1 MQKIKLLSKSQLFS
15 FIGLIVIF
23 IFDLLIPLGVAI
35 GVLYLCCF
43 TFILRE
49 SRKTIIIFTIV
60 SIFLILLKSL
70 LHYSPE
76 TFNWMILTNRCI
88 SVIAIFITSI
98 ITLRYRKQEETKAEL
113 LELLSSY
120 RNAIDQNI
128 ISCVSDLKGK
138 ILIANQKFCEIS
150 KYTKEELEGQN
161 HSIVNSGFH
170 PKEFF
175 ATMWKTIAN
184 GEVWYGEI
192 KNKAKDGTYYWVDAV
207 ILPINNFNGTKI
219 QYLALQTVITEKKQL
234 AEDSLKLREQLI
246 LIQETER
253 SRIAQDLHDGVG
265 QLLVASNMY
274 VNAIKETCSDHKEG
288 MELINNIGILLVNSI
303 KEVRAISHNLS
314 CKSIQLGLEIGI
326 RETLEKVNSSC
337 KINYESTISEK
348 RFSEKVEINIYRAL
362 QEIINNTLKHAQANE
377 LMISIQFENNILIIH
392 TKDDG
397 VGFDLEKANH
407 KTGLGL
413 TSLKN
418 RIEMIGG
425 NLKINS
431 SIDKGT
437 EYIIKVENLEVLKVT
452 SQNSY

>member
-1 MQKIKLLSKSQLFS
+1 MQKIKTFSNFQLIAFLG
-15 FIGLIVIF
+15 IIAIF
-23 IFDLLIPLGVAI
+23 IFDLFTPLGIAI

-49 SRKTIIIFTIV
+49 SRKTIITFAIV
-60 SIFLILLKSL
+60 SIFLILLKPVL
-70 LHYSPE
+70 YYSPE
-76 TFNWMILTNRCI
+76 TFNWIIITNRCV
-88 SVIAIFITSI
+88 SVLAIIITAI
-98 ITLRYRKQEETKAEL
+98 ITLKYQEQEEKKAEL

-138 ILIANQKFCEIS
+138 ILIANKKFCEIS
-150 KYTKEELEGQN
+150 KYTKEELEGKSHN
-161 HSIVNSGFH
+161 IVNSGYH

-175 ATMWKTIAN
+175 ATLWKTIAD
-184 GEVWYGEI
+184 GKVWHGEI

-207 ILPINNFNGTKI
+207 ILPINNFNGTKT
-219 QYLALQTVITEKKQL
+219 QYLALQTVITEKRQL
-234 AEDSLKLREQLI
+234 EEDSLKLREQLI

-253 SRIAQDLHDGVG
+253 TRIAQDLHDGVG

-314 CKSIQLGLEIGI
+314 CKAIQLGLEVGI
-326 RETLEKVNSSC
+326 RTTLETVNSSC
-337 KINYESTISEK
+337 KISFESTIAEK
-348 RFSEKVEINIYRAL
+348 RFSEKVEINIYRVL

-377 LMISIQFENNILIIH
+377 LKITMEYHKNNLIIT

-397 VGFDLEKANH
+397 IGFCYEEANQ

-418 RIEMIGG
+418 RIEMISG

-431 SIDKGT
+431 SCDNGT
-437 EYIIKVENLEVLKVT
+437 EYIIEVQNLEVLKVA
-452 SQNSY
+452 

>member
-1 MQKIKLLSKSQLFS
+1 MLSNSQLIA
-15 FIGLIVIF
+15 FIGLIAIF

-49 SRKTIIIFTIV
+49 SRKSIIIFAIV
-60 SIFLILLKSL
+60 SIFLILLKL
-70 LHYSPE
+70 VLQYSIE
-76 TFNWMILTNRCI
+76 TINWTILTNRCV
-88 SVIAIFITSI
+88 SVIAIIITAI
-98 ITLRYRKQEETKAEL
+98 ITLKYQEQEEKKAEL

-120 RNAIDQNI
+120 RNAIDQNM

-150 KYTKEELEGQN
+150 KYTKEELEGQSHN
-161 HSIVNSGFH
+161 IVNSGFH
-170 PKEFF
+170 SKEFF
-175 ATMWKTIAN
+175 ATLWKTIAD
-184 GEVWYGEI
+184 GKVWHGEI

-207 ILPINNFNGTKI
+207 ILPINNFDGTKI

-234 AEDSLKLREQLI
+234 VEDSLKLREQLI

-253 SRIAQDLHDGVG
+253 TRIAQDLHDGVS
-265 QLLVASNMY
+265 QLLVATNMQ

-288 MELINNIGILLVNSI
+288 MELITNIGILLVNSI

-314 CKSIQLGLEIGI
+314 CKAIQLGLEVGL
-326 RETLEKVNSSC
+326 RTTLETVNSSC
-337 KINYESTISEK
+337 KIRFESTIAEK
-348 RFSEKVEINIYRAL
+348 RFSEKVEINIYRVL

-377 LMISIQFENNILIIH
+377 LTITMEYDQNNLIIT

-397 VGFDLEKANH
+397 VGFCFEEANQ

-431 SIDKGT
+431 SSGNGT
-437 EYIIKVENLEVLKVT
+437 EYIIEIQNLEVLEAA
-452 SQNSY
+452 